1 MDHPPL
7 MAGEIGARS
16 FRPPSRRRVH
26 EEIAE
31 QLRDAILDGHF
42 APGQRLPPER
52 ELAERFQVN
61 RTSIRDAIKVLEGLG
76 LVSVRQGDGAAVR
89 PLVEAS
95 LDVVAPMVFH
105 GGSVDHAALKE
116 LYEVIVPLLVE
127 MARLA
132 VERHTAGQLDE
143 LRMLRD
149 RMADVS
155 LDCEERFA
163 AGRDVLVLLA
173 DMTGNRVWRML
184 ARQTRRMLASEP
196 MCAARQRLGQEP
208 GRAVP
213 LIDDCLTAVRA
224 GRPDD
229 AVAVLR
235 DIVRLIG
242 DVAWATDDRDDEN
255 GERAE
260 RAAF

>member
-1 MDHPPL
+1 MSAEL
-7 MAGEIGARS
+7 GTRA

-42 APGQRLPPER
+42 AAGQRLPPER

-76 LVSVRQGDGAAVR
+76 LVSVRQGDGATVR

-105 GGSVDHAALKE
+105 GGSVDKAALKE

-132 VERHTAGQLDE
+132 VERHSREQLDE
-143 LRMLRD
+143 LRALRD
-149 RMADVS
+149 RMADQS
-155 LDCEERFA
+155 RACEDRFA

-184 ARQTRRMLASEP
+184 ARQTRHMLASEP
-196 MCAARQRLGQEP
+196 MCAARQRLGHDP
-208 GRAVP
+208 GRSVP
-213 LIDDCLTAVRA
+213 LIDDCLSAVHA

-235 DIVRLIG
+235 DIVRMVG
-242 DVAWATDDRDDEN
+242 DVALVT
-255 GERAE
+255 AE
-260 RAAF
+260 RNDESIDGRDKRAAS